1 MEVQEVVAADHLML
15 EVAGTSGSAG
25 SSEVQEVVV
34 QMDHLIKGHLD
45 HLDQVVYQD
54 QVLVVLMDL
63 TSGSSGA
70 DHLIKW

>member
-1 MEVQEVVAADHLML
+1 
-15 EVAGTSGSAG
+15 
-25 SSEVQEVVV
+25 
-34 QMDHLIKGHLD
+34 MDHLIKGHLD
-45 HLDQVVYQD
+45 RPDQVEHQD